1 MFQIVLLEN
10 NKKIKVLHTYS
21 RLYDANYRFNLL
33 ARKSTSMPKKIMY
46 KDKTLTQVNYRILLM
61 KHREKDEKSITIR
74 DEYGK
79 VLDDLM
85 SDGEWIILSESIYNV
100 EEQFNVTGANR
111 KLTSDEI
118 IKYVILPKLSESN
131 TKQVLILNNRLIV
144 EGDLFNLI
152 TCKSNDEAIRLY
164 NIIRIYCFDNKVKNI
179 MFFGS
184 VQNVDKRSWYK
195 KIHNLTGIS
204 YNRLYRKITR

>member
-33 ARKSTSMPKKIMY
+33 ARKSTSMPKKVMY
-46 KDKTLTQVNYRILLM
+46 KDKTLTQVSYRILLM

-85 SDGEWIILSESIYNV
+85 SDSDWIILSESIYNI

-164 NIIRIYCFDNKVKNI
+164 NIIRIYCFDNKIKNI